1 MREGFIV
8 YIRSWLTGHDRRQHA
23 ELVKRL
29 PLHSRSW
36 LSKIRRQRGEKEDGD
51 PDAEE
56 EDYDDATKDAYGA
69 RRRELRCGEERQNSN
84 AEERDESSNADEE
97 DEGPDAEEQGGRSRK
112 DPESGKRPRQ
122 HIRETDC
129 PFRFVVQ
136 WQHRKGKWQLGV
148 KLGKF
153 YHNHYIT
160 RETYSTYPCAL
171 GVSVVVAGARVEG
184 ILAVG
189 AKRPKINDYL
199 LEHDRNV
206 IKADVDNSVQDFASL
221 VSSLDENDATAAEVV
236 F

>member
-1 MREGFIV
+1 MQVIPTVETMGRAE
-8 YIRSWLTGHDRRQHA
+8 RDRRLKKTTKGMDDSA
-23 ELVKRL
+23 LIPEG
-29 PLHSRSW
+29 
-36 LSKIRRQRGEKEDGD
+36 ID
-51 PDAEE
+51 P
-56 EDYDDATKDAYGA
+56 
-69 RRRELRCGEERQNSN
+69 
-84 AEERDESSNADEE
+84 
-97 DEGPDAEEQGGRSRK
+97 K

-189 AKRPKINDYL
+189 AKRPKIYDYL

>member
-36 LSKIRRQRGEKEDGD
+36 LSKVVIRRLGTNALFSRPSLSEQTDVISIMAFATLALRKGSRCILTPGECKTRLAGKLGKLGAGPAFANTTRVYYGYAFCSHPNRDGAVETRHLQIRRQRGEKEDGD

-97 DEGPDAEEQGGRSRK
+97 DEGPDAEEQGGRSV
-112 DPESGKRPRQ
+112 SS
-122 HIRETDC
+122 
-129 PFRFVVQ
+129 
-136 WQHRKGKWQLGV
+136 
-148 KLGKF
+148 
-153 YHNHYIT
+153 
-160 RETYSTYPCAL
+160 STSQVPDH
-171 GVSVVVAGARVEG
+171 S
-184 ILAVG
+184 
-189 AKRPKINDYL
+189 
-199 LEHDRNV
+199 
-206 IKADVDNSVQDFASL
+206 SVQELGQD
-221 VSSLDENDATAAEVV
+221 
-236 F
+236 